1 LGIKQMPPM
10 RRRVFR
16 LRCHEELSIKAIA
29 ESIHRSE
36 GTVKTHISKAKIQIR
51 ALLTP
56 YLKNEPIDWY

>member
-1 LGIKQMPPM
+1 M